1 MNAIDH
7 YMNRRTVI
15 VGDVN
20 SGKTVLTLKILNC
33 FLKAGYAEKIA
44 VIDLAPDKTQGIGG
58 KLTVP
63 QDQSLLYLTTSI
75 AAPRLT
81 GRDDDHIRQLAEKNA
96 VAIENLFKKIL
107 SEKRN
112 ILFINDATLYLQAG
126 DFERF
131 TQLLDTASTQ
141 IINVYYGHMF
151 PHSRLTDR
159 EKRLTQRLIKT
170 CSQIIHMPLDGKR
183 ALQPC

>member
-44 VIDLAPDKTQGIGG
+44 VLDLAPDKTQGIGG

-63 QDQSLLYLTTSI
+63 QDQSLLYLTAPI

-131 TQLLDTASTQ
+131 SKFLNTASTQ
-141 IINVYYGHMF
+141 IINVYYGHTF
-151 PHSRLTDR
+151 PSSRLTDR
-159 EKRLTQRLIKT
+159 EKRLTKRLIKT
-170 CSQIIHMPLDGKR
+170 CSQIVHMPLD
-183 ALQPC
+183 